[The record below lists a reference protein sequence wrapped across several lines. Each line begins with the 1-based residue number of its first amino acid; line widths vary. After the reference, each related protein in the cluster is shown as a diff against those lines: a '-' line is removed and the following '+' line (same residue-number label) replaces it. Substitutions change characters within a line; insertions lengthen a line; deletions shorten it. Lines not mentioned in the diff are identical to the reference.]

1 MASLPVI
8 DLSNPDRQATAKQL
22 TQAMETVGF
31 VYLDNVPGYNKEV
44 EGKLHKAA
52 EWFFSKPLEEK
63 ITVSSKNWNKDSSGV
78 YRGYVPINL
87 EEGHL
92 REQYE
97 MGEVLPEDDPDR
109 NSGNPLYEPTAWPK
123 EDDPSVPYR
132 KLMMSHYHAMIDAG
146 MEFLRLTAIGLGQSE
161 HIFDDRFLPKSVS
174 SLRIMHYPTYK
185 GLDSATGT
193 PNNSTT
199 TTSHDLEFTCEEH
212 TDTAFVTLLVTFSYP
227 GLEILQEDGQW
238 MSVAPR
244 PGSLVVNIGDLLSRL
259 TGGRFKSTYHRVR
272 DTGIERYS
280 VPFFFEPRF
289 DGKFEFPDDSSSIH
303 YGPWVL
309 QRMKRHKYQYA
320 HVPDF
325 PLKPECTLNK
335 ECVPDWKITLVHRCI
350 P

>member
-8 DLSNPDRQATAKQL
+8 DFSSLDRQANAVQL
-22 TQAMETVGF
+22 TQAMETIGF
-31 VYLDNVPGYNKEV
+31 VYLDNVPGYNREV
-44 EGKLHKAA
+44 ESKLHKAA

-97 MGEVLPEDDPDR
+97 MGEILPEDDPDR

-132 KLMMSHYHAMIDAG
+132 ELMMSHYHAMIDAG
-146 MEFLRLTAIGLGQSE
+146 MEFLRLTAIGLGQDE

-185 GLDSATGT
+185 GDSQTIS
-193 PNNSTT
+193 PPDSSTT
-199 TTSHDLEFTCEEH
+199 VGSDREFTCEEH
-212 TDTAFVTLLVTFSYP
+212 TDGVFVTLLVTFSYP

-238 MSVAPR
+238 VSVAPR
-244 PGSLVVNIGDLLSRL
+244 PGSLIVNIGDLLSRL

-272 DTGIERYS
+272 DMGVERYS
-280 VPFFFEPRF
+280 VPFFFEPRS
-289 DGKFEFPDDSSSIH
+289 DGKFEFPDDSSTIC

-325 PLKPECTLNK
+325 QF
-335 ECVPDWKITLVHRCI
+335 
-350 P
+350 

>member
-8 DLSNPDRQATAKQL
+8 DFSKSDRHANAKQL
-22 TQAMETVGF
+22 TEAMEKVGF

-44 EGKLHKAA
+44 ESKLHAAA
-52 EWFFSKPLEEK
+52 EWFFCKPLEEK
-63 ITVSSKNWNKDSSGV
+63 LTLSNKNWNKDSSRV

-87 EEGHL
+87 AEGHL

-109 NSGNPLYEPTAWPK
+109 NSGNPLYERTAWPK
-123 EDDPSVPYR
+123 EDDPSIAYR
-132 KLMMSHYHAMIDAG
+132 ELMMTHYHAMIDAG
-146 MEFLRLTAIGLGQSE
+146 MEFLHLIAIGLGQDE
-161 HIFDDRFLPKSVS
+161 HTFDNRFRPKSVS

-185 GLDSATGT
+185 EDGRSV
-193 PNNSTT
+193 S
-199 TTSHDLEFTCEEH
+199 EFTCEEH
-212 TDTAFVTLLVTFSYP
+212 TDAAFVTLLVTFSYP

-289 DGKFEFPDDSSSIH
+289 DGKFDFLDDSSTIY

-309 QRMKRHKYQYA
+309 QMMKRHKYQYA

-325 PLKPECTLNK
+325 PLK
-335 ECVPDWKITLVHRCI
+335 D
-350 P
+350 

>member
-123 EDDPSVPYR
+123 EDDPSIPYR

-146 MEFLRLTAIGLGQSE
+146 MEFLRLTATGLRQSE

-185 GLDSATGT
+185 GLDPATGT

-289 DGKFEFPDDSSSIH
+289 DSKFEFPDDSSSIH

-325 PLKPECTLNK
+325 PLKLE
-335 ECVPDWKITLVHRCI
+335 
-350 P
+350 